1 MNPDPD
7 FKISATPYLCVH
19 DAAAAL
25 DFYAKA
31 FGAVE
36 TLRMAEP
43 SGKIGHAEF
52 HIGGAQFMLA
62 SEFPEIGVLSPK
74 TLGGSPVLI
83 VLDLPDVDAFAAT
96 ATAAGAAV
104 TREIKDQFY
113 GRRSGQI
120 TDPFGHRWDIGTTIE
135 EVSQEELTRRAAA
148 MRG

>member
-52 HIGGAQFMLA
+52 HIGAAQFMLA

-96 ATAAGAAV
+96 ATAAPGRNDDMQ
-104 TREIKDQFY
+104 TRPGEN
-113 GRRSGQI
+113 RA
-120 TDPFGHRWDIGTTIE
+120 P
-135 EVSQEELTRRAAA
+135 AAA
-148 MRG
+148 LPPRS